1 MAAKRKPIRK
11 KSASKRSKA
20 KKTVVKK
27 VVVKGPTRAVKKQ
40 LKSISKKLEKSK
52 KQSSRRD
59 KKLKAA
65 VAKNKAMSNK
75 IQAELEKLQQDIAKS
90 KGKKNKKQLNEYN
103 LFMRRQLLK
112 GKTFNQAVQLWKKL
126 RNVEAGKMPT
136 RTRIKTVVKRV
147 RVKSRPKV
155 VVRTRRILVKSK
167 PKVVVRTRRVLVKP
181 RPKIRTRTVVKT
193 RTVVRKA
200 KPVIQYKA
208 RTRTVSKPVVHTVE
222 KPVFDA
228 HMMEQFADLIAKET
242 AQKVSHSMDVSRAHV
257 SRAVTDST
265 LSFASH
271 DLATE
276 EMAYRMVKMYFEEL
290 ARIGFKRQMS
300 LDDLV
305 DAFIYSWYRVE
316 KRLGRKHET
325 VHREEIAYRL
335 VNLFFIELARVG
347 HKRTLNLDELLDA
360 YFYVLDR
367 MGKDNTELIQKMEA
381 SRMQTSS
388 STTTITTTTTQAPT
402 VVPQPSES
410 PAPTAQ

>member
-1 MAAKRKPIRK
+1 MAAKKKPIRK
-11 KSASKRSKA
+11 KSASKQSKA
-20 KKTVVKK
+20 KKTIVKKTVVKA
-27 VVVKGPTRAVKKQ
+27 PTRAVKKQ

-59 KKLKAA
+59 RKLKAA
-65 VAKNKAMSNK
+65 VAKNKAVSSK
-75 IQAELEKLQQDIAKS
+75 IQAELEKLQQDLKKS
-90 KGKKNKKQLNEYN
+90 KGRKNKKQLNEYN

-126 RNVEAGKMPT
+126 RNVEAGKIPT
-136 RTRIKTVVKRV
+136 RTRVKTVVKRV
-147 RVKSRPKV
+147 R
-155 VVRTRRILVKSK
+155 VKSK
-167 PKVVVRTRRVLVKP
+167 PKVVVRTRRIVVKS
-181 RPKIRTRTVVKT
+181 RPKIRTRTIVKT
-193 RTVVRKA
+193 KTIVRKA
-200 KPVIQYKA
+200 KPVIQYKT
-208 RTRTVSKPVVHTVE
+208 RTRTISKPVVHTVE
-222 KPVFDA
+222 KPVFDM
-228 HMMEQFADLIAKET
+228 HLMEQFADLIAKET

-381 SRMQTSS
+381 ARLQTSS
-388 STTTITTTTTQAPT
+388 STTTTVTTTTTQAPM
-402 VVPQPSES
+402 VSPQPNES

>member
-1 MAAKRKPIRK
+1 MAAKRKPP
-11 KSASKRSKA
+11 A
-20 KKTVVKK
+20 KKTAKK
-27 VVVKGPTRAVKKQ
+27 VVAKVPTKAVKKQ

-59 KKLKAA
+59 RKLKAA
-65 VAKNKAMSNK
+65 VARNKAVSNK
-75 IQAELEKLQQDIAKS
+75 IQAELEKLQQDLKKS
-90 KGKKNKKQLNEYN
+90 KGKKNRKQLNEYN

-136 RTRIKTVVKRV
+136 RTRVKTVVKRV
-147 RVKSRPKV
+147 RVKSKPKI
-155 VVRTRRILVKSK
+155 VVRTRRILVKS
-167 PKVVVRTRRVLVKP
+167 

-193 RTVVRKA
+193 KTVVRKA
-200 KPVIQYKA
+200 KPVVKY
-208 RTRTVSKPVVHTVE
+208 RTRTIVRKAKPVVKYKTRTKTVSRPVVHTVE
-222 KPVFDA
+222 KPVFDVS
-228 HMMEQFADLIAKET
+228 MMERFADLIAKET
-242 AQKVSHSMDVSRAHV
+242 AQKVSHSMDVSHAARF
-257 SRAVTDST
+257 SKTEST

-367 MGKDNTELIQKMEA
+367 LGKDNTELIQKMEA
-381 SRMQTSS
+381 ARLQTSS
-388 STTTITTTTTQAPT
+388 STTTTITTTTTQAPA
-402 VVPQPSES
+402 VSPQPSE
-410 PAPTAQ
+410 PLGQTAQ